1 MRVHHIFGN
10 NQEKGIRMA
19 INKNFAVWNN
29 KGGVGKSTITF
40 HLASRY
46 AETHPDEDV
55 LVIDMCPQANVSMM
69 LLGGGNAGEQAV
81 LNYCTQQTPKTVV
94 GYITQE
100 LANAQGVQPLNP
112 AHYYIQVHNHNTHM
126 PKNLYLLCGDGNL
139 EPIAS
144 AIFGYSNMPPIVPG
158 DIPWVRVHNIIRKYI
173 NQFATDH
180 DIQQK
185 NVTVFIDT
193 NPAFGVYTELAI
205 VAADRLICPV
215 NADDSSRTA
224 ANAMMILLHGSN
236 PPHPV
241 YGSWTFAAKAN
252 QYNIKL
258 PLIHM
263 IIGNRLTQYGGAA
276 TAFKAMS
283 DATAQQLYTIYQHN
297 PFFFTSRNNPIKS
310 VSDFRNEYSVSLRD
324 FNTSGVV
331 AAHEGGLL
339 SRMNSGTH
347 TVYGKSVTLD
357 ARRITDCLTAVDEVI
372 NRL

>member
-1 MRVHHIFGN
+1 
-10 NQEKGIRMA
+10 MA
-19 INKNFAVWNN
+19 ISKNFAVWNN

-40 HLASRY
+40 HLSSRY

-69 LLGGGNAGEQAV
+69 LLGGGTAGENVV
-81 LNYCTQQTPKTVV
+81 LSYCTQQTPKTVV

-100 LANAQGVQPLNP
+100 LSNAQGTQPPNP
-112 AHYYIQVHNHNTHM
+112 SAYYVSVHQHNRNM
-126 PKNLYLLCGDGNL
+126 PNNLFLLCGDGNL

-144 AIFGYSNMPPIVPG
+144 AIYSYSNMPPIVPG

-173 NQFATDH
+173 NSFSADRENANR
-180 DIQQK
+180 
-185 NVTVFIDT
+185 NVTIFIDT
-193 NPAFGVYTELAI
+193 NPAFGVYTELAM

-241 YGSWTFAAKAN
+241 YGSWTFAALAN
-252 QYNIKL
+252 QYNIAL
-258 PLIHM
+258 PLIHLVV
-263 IIGNRLTQYGGAA
+263 GNRLTQYSGAA

-283 DATAQQLYTIYQHN
+283 DATAQQLYSIFQSNHGY
-297 PFFFTSRNNPIKS
+297 FTPRSHQISS
-310 VSDFRNEYSVSLRD
+310 VSDFRNEYSVPLRD

-339 SRMNSGTH
+339 SRMKSGPH
-347 TVYGKSVTLD
+347 NVYGQTVPLD
-357 ARRITDCLTAVDEVI
+357 ARRINECLQAVDEVI
-372 NRL
+372 SRL